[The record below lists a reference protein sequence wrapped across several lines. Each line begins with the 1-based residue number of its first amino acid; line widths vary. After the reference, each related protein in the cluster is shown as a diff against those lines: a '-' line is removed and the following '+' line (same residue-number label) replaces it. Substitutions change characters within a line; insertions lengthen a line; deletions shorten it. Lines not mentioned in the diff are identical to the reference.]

1 MTVLWR
7 AFWVESPSTLKD
19 ARHVLVKLDER
30 LVLSLA
36 HNVERDQWLTI
47 SNDPAEWNSHS
58 PAKTDS
64 LDLLAL
70 GLGLLTVGYR

>member
-1 MTVLWR
+1 MAVLWR

-19 ARHVLVKLDER
+19 ARHVFVKLDER

-47 SNDPAEWNSHS
+47 SNDPAEWNSRS
-58 PAKTDS
+58 PAKIDS
-64 LDLLAL
+64 LGLLAL
-70 GLGLLTVGYR
+70 GPGRLTVGDR